1 MICRL
6 CLLAKDIKDFPLAIV
21 PLSLIISTIIAIS
34 FNFANFI
41 NSIDDLVCPF
51 LSSKSFFLGFSGN
64 KWPGFEDR

>member
-41 NSIDDLVCPF
+41 NSIDDSVCPF
-51 LSSKSFFLGFSGN
+51 LSSKSFFLVSVEINGQV
-64 KWPGFEDR
+64 FEDR